1 MENDDDKIVLGDFD
15 AGQDEPE
22 TLVERNLEAF
32 RLSFPDLAR
41 ALETHRPMSRLVET
55 ENGEPNVV
63 FEQVSMYPSGAVTH
77 ADEQVRQMDLHS
89 TRLMLGG
96 INDDGLDFHARELCV
111 KLRKKFETSGFSFS
125 EDAARDESFFLI
137 VFGVGLGLH
146 LDALVE
152 KTDCRTL
159 ILVESNLDFIYH
171 SIRVYDWTQLIEK
184 MDSRGSVRLFVDSNP
199 DLLAKTVH
207 AMFRAY
213 NPTGL
218 DGTRIYRHYQNSIFM
233 EIEREL
239 GATLRTAV
247 MGLGFFQDEVNMIGQ
262 TYKNLESGKARM
274 VHYLSDAPGLPVF
287 IIGTG
292 PSLDGLLDF
301 IEENQHRAI
310 LFACG
315 TSIDVLMGRGI
326 KPDFWIMMER
336 SYDVYGQARETHE
349 LYDTS
354 DIRFGGSTT
363 IFPGVP
369 DFFKEALFFFRPG
382 LSPAPLFNTR
392 HDQIVSM
399 PDPLA
404 ANAGMSMALHLGFRE
419 LYFMGVDVGSQYQS
433 HGHAKG
439 SWYERHDAEN
449 IKNLSIPLPGNF
461 GGTVWT
467 TPELQ
472 WSKESLERLAKVN
485 RGRRFYNLG
494 KGALI
499 KGVTP
504 LHQRAA
510 KIPDPQKSKTELLEA
525 LVESCSVYTED
536 EFVEAWD
543 KAAIIDR
550 LQDFGDQLK
559 RIMRE
564 SDGKSEFEYIRATSD
579 LLKPTKTD
587 SPLPMVLRGT
597 LFTTIIYF
605 ERFANRATDAN
616 ERKVMSEIFQ
626 EYYCDLVD
634 SLCARA
640 SEVFMSLEE
649 GEEWVEFVS

>member
-1 MENDDDKIVLGDFD
+1 MANDDENIVTSD
-15 AGQDEPE
+15 ADEAQDEAE
-22 TLVERNLEAF
+22 TLVERNLKAF
-32 RLSFPDLAR
+32 RLTFPDVAR
-41 ALETHRPMSRLVET
+41 ALEAHRPMSRMVET

-63 FEQVSMYPSGAVTH
+63 FQEVSVYPKGAITH
-77 ADEQVRQMDLHS
+77 AEEQLRQLDFHS
-89 TRLMLGG
+89 TRFSLGE
-96 INDDGLDFHARELCV
+96 IYDEGLDFHARGLCV
-111 KLRKKFETSGFSFS
+111 KLREKFEASGFGFA
-125 EDAARDESFFLI
+125 EGVVREESYFLI
-137 VFGVGLGLH
+137 VFGAGLGLH
-146 LDALVE
+146 LDELVE
-152 KTDCRTL
+152 KTGCQSL

-171 SIRVYDWTQLIEK
+171 SLRVYDWTPLIEK
-184 MDSRGSVRLFVDSNP
+184 MDARGTIRLFLNSDP
-199 DLLAKTVH
+199 ELLAKAVH

-218 DGTRIYRHYQNSIFM
+218 DGTRVFRHYQNSIFQ
-233 EIEREL
+233 ETEREL
-239 GATLRTAV
+239 NRTLRTAV

-262 TYKNLESGKARM
+262 TYKNLEGGKARM
-274 VHYLSDAPGLPVF
+274 VHYLSESPGLPAF
-287 IIGTG
+287 IVGTG
-292 PSLDGLLDF
+292 PSLDGLIDF

-310 LFACG
+310 VFACG

-336 SYDVYGQARETHE
+336 SFDVYEQAKETHE

-382 LSPAPLFNTR
+382 LSPAPLFKTR
-392 HDQIVSM
+392 EDQLVAM

-449 IKNLSIPLPGNF
+449 IKDLSIPLPGNF

-472 WSKESLERLAKVN
+472 WSKESLERLGKVN

-504 LHQRAA
+504 LHPRAA
-510 KIPDPQKSKTELLEA
+510 KIAEPKKSKLELLEA
-525 LVESCSVYTED
+525 LVESCSVYGED
-536 EFVEAWD
+536 EFTDAWD
-543 KAAIIDR
+543 KAAVIDR

-559 RIMRE
+559 RIIRE
-564 SDGKSEFEYIRATSD
+564 SADKGDFEYVRATAK
-579 LLKPTKTD
+579 LLEGDKTD
-587 SPLPMVLRGT
+587 NSLKMLLRGT
-597 LFTTIIYF
+597 LFTVIIYY
-605 ERFANRATDAN
+605 ERYVNRATDEN
-616 ERKVMSEIFQ
+616 ERKAMSEIFQ
-626 EYYCDLVD
+626 EYYCELVD
-634 SLCARA
+634 SMCSRA
-640 SEVFMSLEE
+640 CEVFMSLEE